1 MQDAFA
7 RAGFDFLR
15 DYICPTDAA
24 GEGLLADDLCHE
36 LADDLCHELAGE
48 TPCHLFIDDFHLLTD
63 DRVSDFLC
71 TLAHRLPD
79 NVHLIVASR
88 DRFPPAAETVRLGNR
103 LYQIGTEQL
112 RLNHT
117 ELSVYAHRCGTS
129 LTDAQVEALLDASEG
144 WFSAVYLNLRTLSE
158 RGALPDPSSDIYAT
172 FTAAMIDPLP
182 EKRQEFL
189 AVMGLA
195 DEFTADMAR
204 FVTGD
209 ADTERLL
216 PH

>member
-1 MQDAFA
+1 M
-7 RAGFDFLR
+7 
-15 DYICPTDAA
+15 
-24 GEGLLADDLCHE
+24 
-36 LADDLCHELAGE
+36 
-48 TPCHLFIDDFHLLTD
+48 
-63 DRVSDFLC
+63 
-71 TLAHRLPD
+71 
-79 NVHLIVASR
+79 HLIVASR

-209 ADTERLL
+209 AVTERLL